1 MNFAHLSTEL
11 VNSLR
16 RKASP
21 SQSGQC
27 EEPGIIPVLHKPIGY
42 QLLDLSF
49 GHHGVLQVQ
58 AAVFPL
64 HWAVYVKGIAQPV
77 IGRTSVWNKK

>member
-11 VNSLR
+11 VDSLR

-21 SQSGQC
+21 SQSGEC
-27 EEPGIIPVLHKPIGY
+27 EEPGIVPVLHKPIGN

-49 GHHGVLQVQ
+49 GHHSVLQVQ

-77 IGRTSVWNKK
+77 IGRTSVWSKK